1 MEDEAK
7 TTNKSIIKI
16 VGAALG
22 VLFLLLVIA
31 LIINLVR
38 LGAENDRK
46 QALIEQNARLEQLIQ
61 KNDDLAEYCSS
72 TEFIEEYAREML
84 DMVYRGETVIGG
96 EEE

>member
-1 MEDEAK
+1 MEETK
-7 TTNKSIIKI
+7 TNNKAIFKI
-16 VGAALG
+16 VGAALAL
-22 VLFLLLVIA
+22 LFLLLVIA

-46 QALIEQNARLEQLIQ
+46 QSLTEQNAKLEQLIE
-61 KNDDLAEYCSS
+61 KNDNLVEYCSS

-96 EEE
+96 EE

>member
-1 MEDEAK
+1 MEETK
-7 TTNKSIIKI
+7 TNNKSIIKI
-16 VGAALG
+16 VGAALAL
-22 VLFLLLVIA
+22 LFLLLVVA

-46 QALIEQNARLEQLIQ
+46 QSLIEQNAKLEQLIE
-61 KNDDLAEYCSS
+61 KNDNLVEYCSS

-96 EEE
+96 EED